1 MSRRAPDLGARLEA
15 LGRAVELGE
24 RRCDPSLLA
33 PARALLG
40 RAATRRRLAPERT
53 VVALAGGTGSGKSTL
68 FNALAGEA
76 LAPTGVRRP
85 TTSRSRAAIWPA
97 AGAGEGVDQV
107 SDLLDWLE
115 VRDRHFVTGETGGS
129 GGSGAGGQSGGAGGS
144 GQPEP
149 AGLAGLVLVDLPDF
163 DSTAAAHR
171 LEAERMTGVVD
182 LLVWVLDPQKYADAA
197 VHQRYL
203 RPLAAHREVMMV
215 VLNQAD
221 RLDADALDRCRRH
234 LAQLLADDG
243 LAGVPVLT
251 TSATRGDGL
260 PPLRAAL
267 AKRVETSQVA
277 LARLHADAD
286 AAVTALEPLCAAK
299 SRGSDRDATRSEET
313 LVRALAVAAGAGPVA
328 DAAGRSYQMRATA
341 AVGWPL
347 TRWVGRLRPDPLRR
361 MHLDANSTGV
371 TSRPAATGA
380 QRALVSNALREL
392 VNDRTEGLAP
402 DWRASATA
410 VIETRQNELPGE
422 LDQAVRGA
430 RLSHADRPF
439 WWAAVRA
446 VQWLF
451 LLVAVAG
458 LVWLAV
464 LAGFA
469 YLQLPGPNVHI
480 GRAPVPTVLLI
491 GGLALGLLTSVLV
504 RPFVA
509 TGAARRR
516 ARARRSLDSGVR
528 EVARRSVLVPLD
540 AELEAAA
547 AFCQA
552 LAAARR

>member
-1 MSRRAPDLGARLEA
+1 
-15 LGRAVELGE
+15 VEFGE
-24 RRCDPSLLA
+24 RRCDPTLLA

-53 VVALAGGTGSGKSTL
+53 VVALAGGTGSGKSSL
-68 FNALAGEA
+68 FNALAGET

-97 AGAGEGVDQV
+97 AGAGADQV

-115 VRDRHFVTGETGGS
+115 VRDRHFVTGKAVS
-129 GGSGAGGQSGGAGGS
+129 QAGS
-144 GQPEP
+144 GQPE
-149 AGLAGLVLVDLPDF
+149 LAGLVLVDLPDF

-221 RLDADALDRCRRH
+221 RLDDDALDSCRRH
-234 LAQLLADDG
+234 LARLLSDDG
-243 LAGVPVLT
+243 LDGVPVLT
-251 TSATRGDGL
+251 ASATRGDGL
-260 PPLRAAL
+260 PQLRGAL
-267 AKRVETSQVA
+267 AKRVESSQVA

-286 AAVTALEPLCAAK
+286 AAVTALEPLCAQK
-299 SRGSDRDATRSEET
+299 SRGGDRDAARSEET

-328 DAAGRSYQMRATA
+328 DAAGRSYQMRAKTT
-341 AVGWPL
+341 VGWPL

-361 MHLDANSTGV
+361 LHLDANSTGV

-392 VNDRTEGLAP
+392 VNDRTQGLAP
-402 DWRASATA
+402 DWQASATA
-410 VIETRQNELPGE
+410 VIEVRQNELPGE
-422 LDQAVRGA
+422 LDQAVRSA

-439 WWAAVRA
+439 WWSAVRA

-451 LLVAVAG
+451 MLAAVAG

-469 YLQLPGPNVHI
+469 YLQLPGPSVHI
-480 GRAPVPTVLLI
+480 GRAPVPTVLLV

-504 RPFVA
+504 RPFVL

-528 EVARRSVLVPLD
+528 EVARRSVLVPLA
-540 AELEAAA
+540 AELEAAT

-552 LAAARR
+552 LTAARR

>member
-1 MSRRAPDLGARLEA
+1 VSRRAPDLGVRLEA

-24 RRCDPSLLA
+24 RRCDPNLLA

-53 VVALAGGTGSGKSTL
+53 VVALAGGTGSGKSSL
-68 FNALAGEA
+68 FNALAGET

-97 AGAGEGVDQV
+97 AGAGADQV

-115 VRDRHFVTGETGGS
+115 VRDRHFVTGKAVS
-129 GGSGAGGQSGGAGGS
+129 QAGS
-144 GQPEP
+144 GQPE
-149 AGLAGLVLVDLPDF
+149 LAGLVLVDLPDF

-221 RLDADALDRCRRH
+221 RLDDDALDSCRRH
-234 LAQLLADDG
+234 LARLLSDDG
-243 LAGVPVLT
+243 LDGVPVLT

-260 PPLRAAL
+260 PQLRGAL
-267 AKRVETSQVA
+267 AKRVESSQVA

-286 AAVTALEPLCAAK
+286 AAVTALEPLCAQK
-299 SRGSDRDATRSEET
+299 SRGADRDAARSEET

-328 DAAGRSYQMRATA
+328 DAAGRSYQMRAKTT
-341 AVGWPL
+341 VGWPL

-361 MHLDANSTGV
+361 LHLDSDSTGV

-392 VNDRTEGLAP
+392 VNDRTQGLAP
-402 DWRASATA
+402 DWQASATA
-410 VIETRQNELPGE
+410 VIEVRQNELPGE
-422 LDQAVRGA
+422 LDQAVRSA

-439 WWAAVRA
+439 WWSAVRA

-451 LLVAVAG
+451 MLAAVAG

-469 YLQLPGPNVHI
+469 YLQLPGPSVHI

-504 RPFVA
+504 RPFVLI
-509 TGAARRR
+509 GAARRR

-528 EVARRSVLVPLD
+528 EVARRSVLVPLA
-540 AELEAAA
+540 AELEAAT

-552 LAAARR
+552 LTAARR

>member
-1 MSRRAPDLGARLEA
+1 MSRRAPDLGVRLEA

-40 RAATRRRLAPERT
+40 RAAARRRLAPERT

-68 FNALAGEA
+68 FNALAGES

-97 AGAGEGVDQV
+97 AGGSADPGSGSDDV
-107 SDLLDWLE
+107 SGLLDWLE
-115 VRDRHFVTGETGGS
+115 VRDRHFVTGDAVS
-129 GGSGAGGQSGGAGGS
+129 AARS
-144 GQPEP
+144 GQPE
-149 AGLAGLVLVDLPDF
+149 LAGLVLVDLPDF

-203 RPLAAHREVMMV
+203 RPLGAHREVMMV

-221 RLDADALDRCRRH
+221 RLDDDALDRCRRH

-243 LAGVPVLT
+243 LTGVPVLT

-260 PPLRAAL
+260 SQLRASL
-267 AKRVETSQVA
+267 AKRVESSQVA
-277 LARLHADAD
+277 LARLHADTD
-286 AAVTALEPLCAAK
+286 AAVTVLEPLCAST
-299 SRGSDRDATRSEET
+299 SRGAGRDAARSEET

-328 DAAGRSYQMRATA
+328 DAAGRSYQMRARA
-341 AVGWPL
+341 NVGWPL
-347 TRWVGRLRPDPLRR
+347 TRWLSRLRPDPLRR
-361 MHLDANSTGV
+361 LHLDANSSGV

-392 VNDRTEGLAP
+392 VNDRTQGLAP
-402 DWRASATA
+402 GWQASATA

-422 LDQAVRGA
+422 LDQAVRAA

-439 WWAAVRA
+439 WWSVVRGT
-446 VQWLF
+446 QWVF
-451 LLVAVAG
+451 LLTAIAG

-469 YLQLPGPNVHI
+469 YLQLPGPSVHI

-491 GGLALGLLTSVLV
+491 GGLALGLLTSLLA

-509 TGAARRR
+509 AGAARRR

-528 EVARRSVLVPLD
+528 EVAQRSVLAPLA
-540 AELEAAA
+540 AELEAAS
-547 AFCQA
+547 AFCKA